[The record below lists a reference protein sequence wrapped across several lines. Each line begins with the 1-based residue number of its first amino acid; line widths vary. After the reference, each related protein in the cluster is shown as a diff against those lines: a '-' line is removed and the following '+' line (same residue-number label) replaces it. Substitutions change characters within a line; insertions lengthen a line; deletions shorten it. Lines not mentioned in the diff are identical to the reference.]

1 MNKLRR
7 MRLQK
12 GFSQPRLAVTAGIHT
27 TTIYKIEVGK
37 SIARTE
43 TKRKLARAL
52 GVKPNELD

>member
-1 MNKLRR
+1 MNKLRK

-43 TKRKLARAL
+43 TKRKLARAF